1 MRSRAALVYLS
12 LSIALASAHTTA
24 SATVST
30 SASDKRSSELA
41 KEASQATPA
50 ALLAAHSSVTRQ
62 LFPVQDEKGL
72 LLTCVA
78 PEIETNKD
86 TDVFRNCN
94 LAPGRTLDDVM
105 HSFIGA
111 MHEEQRKQ
119 AREHA
124 ETNKDSDGESAAKAA
139 QK

>member
-1 MRSRAALVYLS
+1 MKPRTALVYLS
-12 LSIALASAHTTA
+12 LSIALASERPAA
-24 SATVST
+24 FATVST
-30 SASDKRSSELA
+30 SASTRRASELA
-41 KEASQATPA
+41 KEASKATPA
-50 ALLAAHSSVTRQ
+50 ALSAVHSSTARQ

-86 TDVFRNCN
+86 TDVFRDCT

-119 AREHA
+119 AREHREA
-124 ETNKDSDGESAAKAA
+124 NKDSDGESATKSA

>member
-1 MRSRAALVYLS
+1 MKSPTALVYLS
-12 LSIALASAHTTA
+12 VFLAGACATA
-24 SATVST
+24 SATVAT
-30 SASDKRSSELA
+30 SASARNASRLA
-41 KEASQATPA
+41 REASHATPA
-50 ALLAAHSSVTRQ
+50 ALSAADSPTARQ
-62 LFPVQDEKGL
+62 LFPVNDEKGL

-86 TDVFRNCN
+86 TDIFKDCT

-124 ETNKDSDGESAAKAA
+124 AAGKDSGDQSAEKSA

>member
-1 MRSRAALVYLS
+1 MNSRAVFVYLS
-12 LSIALASAHTTA
+12 VSIAVASAQATA
-24 SATVST
+24 FATVST
-30 SASDKRSSELA
+30 SASTRRSSEVA
-41 KEASQATPA
+41 KAASQPTPT
-50 ALLAAHSSVTRQ
+50 ALSAAHASVTRQ

-86 TDVFRNCN
+86 TDVFKDCT

-111 MHEEQRKQ
+111 MHEEQRKH
-119 AREHA
+119 ASEHSEA
-124 ETNKDSDGESAAKAA
+124 SKNYDGESAEKSA